1 MIESAKRK
9 IIVAY
14 LLHAFAVCEA
24 PASAWPCKHVLDL
37 FLAGRPF
44 FSVSLPIVGAVV
56 TVFASTVEAMSEIV
70 VFDMLL
76 IGVRWID

>member
-14 LLHAFAVCEA
+14 LLHTFAVCEA

-56 TVFASTVEAMSEIV
+56 AEIASTVEAVMSEIV
-70 VFDMLL
+70 VDMLL
-76 IGVRWID
+76 IGVRWIE

>member
-14 LLHAFAVCEA
+14 LLHTFAVCEA
-24 PASAWPCKHVLDL
+24 PASAWPCKHVLVL
-37 FLAGRPF
+37 FLACRPF

-56 TVFASTVEAMSEIV
+56 AKIEAVSEIV
-70 VFDMLL
+70 VAMLL
-76 IGVRWID
+76 IGVRWIE